1 MGPFLFAS
9 SEFSSDAI
17 PENGVAARRLL
28 TAIIRRAVLD
38 FALYRDAAP
47 EDDPLRANLAAD
59 AAGWL
64 FFDGLESVDEDGR
77 YTFLHICQLL
87 GLDAKQIRDQALALT
102 RDDLQRFNGDVGR
115 F

>member
-1 MGPFLFAS
+1 
-9 SEFSSDAI
+9 
-17 PENGVAARRLL
+17 
-28 TAIIRRAVLD
+28 VLD
-38 FALYRDAAP
+38 FALYRDAKPA
-47 EDDPLRANLAAD
+47 DDMLRHNLAAD

-64 FFDGLESVDEDGR
+64 FFDGTESMDEEGR

-102 RDDLQRFNGDVGR
+102 REDLQRFNGDAGR